1 MNWNKLL
8 TPFLIL
14 SLSQS
19 TAKSIKQTNKYLV
32 QSTQTIIITSYA
44 ACYESIAQ
52 SLLPKADHGIVNEH
66 PFHTWST
73 RLFTSLYYLLQIH
86 QKNDESSL
94 SECKNYHVH
103 LECSND

>member
-1 MNWNKLL
+1 MNWNKFL

-52 SLLPKADHGIVNEH
+52 SLLPKADHGTANER
-66 PFHTWST
+66 PFHTSP
-73 RLFTSLYYLLQIH
+73 IH
-86 QKNDESSL
+86 QPSPSESTANS
-94 SECKNYHVH
+94 
-103 LECSND
+103 SNE